1 TSNVALIR
9 KDTGVCASKWVNST
23 GCSASCRTSGPTWA
37 TSHAAGTMNSINF
50 RTNWNACTYVAAR
63 IPPSASVMLT
73 ASPERMTPT
82 QYGVPLTTL
91 STSPA
96 VRNCGTRYSTLIT
109 STTTAARRRRV
120 TEPRRASAKSGTV
133 RAPDRSEEHTSEL
146 QSRENLVCR
155 LLLEKKNKK

>member
-1 TSNVALIR
+1 GISETPPSSSTTRTPSGTSNVALIR

-37 TSHAAGTMNSINF
+37 TSHAAGTMNSTNF

-109 STTTAARRRRV
+109 STTTA
-120 TEPRRASAKSGTV
+120 
-133 RAPDRSEEHTSEL
+133 RSEEHTSEL

-155 LLLEKKNKK
+155 LLLEKKDKP